1 MTFDIGHMTFDQLPS
16 DALRPASG
24 KPCMDYR
31 AFKNGLE
38 SLNRLETVARERV
51 GVVLRDMVQRKRTP
65 LDLVER
71 EEVEARRMAR

>member
-1 MTFDIGHMTFDQLPS
+1 
-16 DALRPASG
+16 
-24 KPCMDYR
+24 MDYR